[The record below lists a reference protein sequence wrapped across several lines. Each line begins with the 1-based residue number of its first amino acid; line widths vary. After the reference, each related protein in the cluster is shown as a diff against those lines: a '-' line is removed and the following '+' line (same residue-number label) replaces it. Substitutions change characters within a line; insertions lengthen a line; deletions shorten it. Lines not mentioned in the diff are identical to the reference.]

1 MVVSMKCSMMQEEE
15 NSSIEWLWNS
25 TEEGKGKETF
35 KHKQQHYFYGG
46 TIIRRS
52 VTFHDVTI
60 AWFC

>member
-15 NSSIEWLWNS
+15 NSSIEWSWNS
-25 TEEGKGKETF
+25 TKEGKGKETF
-35 KHKQQHYFYGG
+35 KHEQQHYFYGE
-46 TIIRRS
+46 TIIYSS